1 MPPRGKRRALGRADE
16 HHNAAAVPVRP
27 TADHR
32 YVPSI
37 LFHSSLDYPLMTG
50 RRWVSNDDRV
60 DDEENVNSLAPHAA
74 LGEIEVSIVR
84 IRAEYRSVPHTMGRF
99 QPVGAVHERSKKAG
113 VHCVSCVS
121 VSYRWDILD
130 SDWGYGHAG

>member
-1 MPPRGKRRALGRADE
+1 MGRADE
-16 HHNAAAVPVRP
+16 HHDAAAFSVRP
-27 TADHR
+27 AADYR
-32 YVPSI
+32 CVPSI
-37 LFHSSLDYPLMTG
+37 LMHSCLDYRLTGG
-50 RRWVSNDDRV
+50 RRWASNDDRA

-74 LGEIEVSIVR
+74 LGQIEVSIVR

-121 VSYRWDILD
+121 VSYCWGGMG
-130 SDWGYGHAG
+130 SD